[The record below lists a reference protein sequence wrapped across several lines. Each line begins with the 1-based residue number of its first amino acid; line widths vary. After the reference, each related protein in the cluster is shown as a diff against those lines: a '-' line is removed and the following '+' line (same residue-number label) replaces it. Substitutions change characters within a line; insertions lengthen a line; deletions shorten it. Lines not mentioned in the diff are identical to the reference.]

1 MSNGIKMK
9 DMAYSVIKNKILSNV
24 FEPGEYLEE
33 KMLCQLV
40 GVSRTP
46 IRESINQLE
55 SEGFVVTKPNK
66 GIFVTTI
73 DIRKSMELFEA
84 RYYLE
89 PIVLELSWKYMQ
101 VENLKEFKKKIEVSL
116 RNKDYMALNEIDYE
130 FHNYIH
136 EHCNNGFVL
145 NMMNRLQDQF
155 HRIRTLNY
163 YKTKRIPGGAK
174 EHIQIINYFLE
185 NNLSEAKEL
194 IRQHILNTKRYYYM
208 TFLNE

>member
-1 MSNGIKMK
+1 MCGSMSYKNYTISVSYTHLDVYKRQNMSNGIKMK

-136 EHCNNGFVL
+136 EHCNNLSLIHIFKVL
-145 NMMNRLQDQF
+145 MRWNWSCSLFIIFSTNPLLQC
-155 HRIRTLNY
+155 
-163 YKTKRIPGGAK
+163 
-174 EHIQIINYFLE
+174 
-185 NNLSEAKEL
+185 S
-194 IRQHILNTKRYYYM
+194 
-208 TFLNE
+208 